1 MVRGRAY
8 QAPKS
13 HRDAVLELIRCSG
26 SQFDPA
32 LVPLFIEET
41 ERVEAGVPAPVA
53 LPPAALLG
61 RELAVYAIAGDAA

>member
-1 MVRGRAY
+1 M
-8 QAPKS
+8 
-13 HRDAVLELIRCSG
+13 ELIRCSG

-41 ERVEAGVPAPVA
+41 ERVEAGEPAPVP

-61 RELAVYAIAGDAA
+61 REIAVFSLAGDAA